1 MAIHVG
7 MYPPPHIGSRVEAY
21 PFEHTMAIHDLLY
34 EILCLSLCLF
44 DVRTYMYVN
53 MYIYMYVNMYTYL
66 YVRKYVY
73 LFVCMYTVD
82 SGAA

>member
-1 MAIHVG
+1 
-7 MYPPPHIGSRVEAY
+7 
-21 PFEHTMAIHDLLY
+21 
-34 EILCLSLCLF
+34 
-44 DVRTYMYVN
+44 MYVN
-53 MYIYMYVNMYTYL
+53 MYIYL